1 MNDNFELGQIVQYIV
16 DGRRTN
22 TVEVLTVPYLRHDN
36 ERVSFMGRILT
47 SADSPDSVGGEH
59 EFSLWNFYPMY
70 REEVI
75 IPIHPISEARRG
87 MVLRREY
94 QTERGVRYFTVS
106 ATWVNPE
113 YSDQFHGKVIDSTM
127 LQVARPDEYQY
138 FNMLGFQQIISEE
151 V

>member
-22 TVEVLTVPYLRHDN
+22 TVEVLTVPSLRHAD

-47 SADSPDSVGGEH
+47 SADFPDSIGGEH
-59 EFSLWNFYPMY
+59 EFSLWNFYPVY

-75 IPIHPISEARRG
+75 IPKHLISKTRRG

-94 QTERGVRYFTVS
+94 QTERGVRYFTVRV
-106 ATWVNPE
+106 TWVNPE
-113 YSDQFHGKVIDSTM
+113 SDQFHGKVIDSTM

-138 FNMLGFQQIISEE
+138 FNMLGFQQITAEE